1 MGDRFDELDRDM
13 EATKSNEYYEKP
25 DGQFD
30 EEYGAELT
38 PPAAPLFVNNRVRAD
53 QGDVPDHPEPNR
65 DLHAEEGAGVETG
78 GATIGWIGLV
88 LAIASLFI
96 YPAIL
101 GTGGI
106 VLGIIAYVQGSRALG
121 AWSVIIGGIA
131 LLSFVVLVP
140 YYT

>member
-1 MGDRFDELDRDM
+1 MGDRFDEYESDM
-13 EATKSNEYYEKP
+13 EATKSKEYYNKP
-25 DGQFD
+25 NEFD

-38 PPAAPLFVNNRVRAD
+38 PPAAPLFVNNRTRTDRA
-53 QGDVPDHPEPNR
+53 DVPDHPEPNH
-65 DLHAEEGAGVETG
+65 DLHAEEGAGVEAG

-96 YPAIL
+96 FPALL
-101 GTGGI
+101 GTAGI
-106 VLGIIAYVQGSRALG
+106 VLGIIAYVQGSRSLG